1 MESPVNNKHPGGR
14 PLKYTPEFMDAKLT
28 EYIQQQTEQQK
39 PVTITGYCQYIGTS
53 RDTLLDYDNHEQFSD
68 VLKRIRGAAETYLVD
83 FMLSGKNPAGAIFL
97 AKNHFN
103 YSDKTTVE
111 HTGNTGQLIA
121 PDVAVQFLTGLVQV
135 LGSVQQLGPATIN
148 VTPETVKS
156 EPIPVAIPV
165 DAEETTD

>member
-14 PLKYTPEFMDAKLT
+14 PLKYTPEFMDTKLT

-39 PVTITGYCQYIGTS
+39 PVTITGYCQYIGTNRETLGEYKD
-53 RDTLLDYDNHEQFSD
+53 RDEFADII
-68 VLKRIRGAAETYLVD
+68 KRLRGAAENCLVD
-83 FMLSGKNPAGAIFL
+83 VMLSGKNPAGAIFL
-97 AKNHFN
+97 AKNHFD